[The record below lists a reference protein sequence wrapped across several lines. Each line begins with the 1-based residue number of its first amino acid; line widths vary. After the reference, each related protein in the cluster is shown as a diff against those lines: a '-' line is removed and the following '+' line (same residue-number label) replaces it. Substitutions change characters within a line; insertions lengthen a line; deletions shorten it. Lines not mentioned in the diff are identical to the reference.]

1 MADKTG
7 AGSES
12 NRAGP
17 HEQAFPP
24 ASKLEIFSWAMFDFA
39 NSTYGTVVA
48 TAIYSAYFVSV
59 VAKDL
64 PQHGQGTLWLTLT
77 ISVSAVFVAV
87 TAPIIGT
94 IADATAS
101 KKKFLFIATAICVV
115 FTALL
120 SVTGPGD
127 VFLAMLILF
136 ITSASFGT
144 GEDLVAAFLP
154 EIARRENMGR
164 VSAFGWTIGYIGGLT
179 VLGICLAYV
188 NWARS
193 MNHTAEQ
200 YVPVTMWI
208 TAGVFALATIPTFIN
223 LKERA
228 VAEPNLPVRDYFLVG
243 WQRLRETYR
252 QARQYEDLWRFFI
265 TLFVYTC
272 GTTTVVTLASVYASA
287 VMGFTT
293 QDNIVLVL
301 VVNVTAA
308 VGAFLFGFVQ
318 DKIGSV
324 KTLTI
329 TLVIWAAATSLAF
342 VASSRPL
349 FWVVANL
356 VGLAMGASQS
366 AGRALVGQLSPVGRS
381 GEFFG
386 LWGVVGKLAAAV
398 GPLSFGLITYLTQNN
413 LRIAILSTTAY
424 FIVSIFLIQ
433 TVNEERGRLAVHPE
447 EASPD

>member
-1 MADKTG
+1 MAEDGK
-7 AGSES
+7 GSTES
-12 NRAGP
+12 ERRA
-17 HEQAFPP
+17 EFPP

-48 TAIYSAYFVSV
+48 TAIYSAYFVNV
-59 VAKDL
+59 VAKNL
-64 PQHGQGTLWLTLT
+64 PEQGQATLWLTLT
-77 ISVSAVFVAV
+77 ISVAAVFVAL

-101 KKKFLFIATAICVV
+101 KKKFLFIATAICVI
-115 FTALL
+115 FTAML

-127 VFLAMLILF
+127 VALAMLLLF
-136 ITSASFGT
+136 ITTSSFGT

-154 EIARRENMGR
+154 EIARRDNMGR
-164 VSAFGWTIGYIGGLT
+164 ISAFGWTIGYIGGLT

-193 MNHTAEQ
+193 MHQSAEQ
-200 YVPVTMWI
+200 YVPVTLLI
-208 TAGVFALATIPTFIN
+208 TACIFAMAATPIFVI

-228 VAEPNLPVRDYFLVG
+228 LPEKDLPVSDYVLVG

-272 GTTTVVTLASVYASA
+272 GTTTVVTLAAVYATE
-287 VMGFTT
+287 VMKFTP
-293 QDNIVLVL
+293 QDNIMLVL
-301 VVNVTAA
+301 AVNVTAA

-342 VASSRPL
+342 VAASKPV

-366 AGRALVGQLSPVGRS
+366 AGRALVGQLSPAGRS

-398 GPLSFGLITYLTQNN
+398 GPLSFGLITYLTHNN

-424 FIVSIFLIQ
+424 FIASIFMIQ
-433 TVNEERGRLAVHPE
+433 SVNEERGRQAVHRDG
-447 EASPD
+447 A